1 MSFYSPQGSSPVE
14 TVTFLTDG
22 AVFEISRT
30 SLSNVTL
37 DTIPTDSRG
46 SYVLDGD
53 ADCVSAI
60 LNYYRTGQLHIPQVS
75 MSVCSGGSN
84 RGTRAAAPSPVF
96 CQFHAVFW
104 GAGNT
109 KIVSLDIVDRWILNL
124 SSSTFLLLAS
134 LFVQITNYRF

>member
-1 MSFYSPQGSSPVE
+1 MSFCSLQGSSPVE

-37 DTIPTDSRG
+37 EMIPTDSRG

-60 LNYYRTGQLHIPQVS
+60 LNYYRTGQLHIPQVCL
-75 MSVCSGGSN
+75 SVCLPDGQ
-84 RGTRAAAPSPVF
+84 T
-96 CQFHAVFW
+96 
-104 GAGNT
+104 
-109 KIVSLDIVDRWILNL
+109 
-124 SSSTFLLLAS
+124 AS
-134 LFVQITNYRF
+134 V